1 MVLSYELVR
10 PEMAEPRGWGLGG
23 LGKHK
28 AWITLEGDC
37 YAIELDYQPRWR
49 WSGMKNG

>member
-23 LGKHK
+23 LG
-28 AWITLEGDC
+28 AWGNTRHG
-37 YAIELDYQPRWR
+37 
-49 WSGMKNG
+49 